1 MKNSDV
7 KIEHNEAL
15 PFTPFTENGAYPE
28 NIFLFFFM
36 LQRLHFF
43 SLNYF
48 IAL

>member
-28 NIFLFFFM
+28 NIFLFFFFYATKITF
-36 LQRLHFF
+36 L
-43 SLNYF
+43 
-48 IAL
+48 